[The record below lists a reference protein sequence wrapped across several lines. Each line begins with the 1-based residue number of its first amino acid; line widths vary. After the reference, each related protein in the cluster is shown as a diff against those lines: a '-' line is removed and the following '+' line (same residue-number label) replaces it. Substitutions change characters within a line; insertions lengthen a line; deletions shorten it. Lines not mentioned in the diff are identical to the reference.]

1 MSIIFKEATN
11 KDISQIFNL
20 QRVAWLATYPNKEYN
35 IKLSDIK
42 SKFLNL
48 SNKEWEDKKARYR
61 SRISDPNIFFLLAKE
76 GGKVVGYCQA
86 IKNHSEHRIGAIY
99 VSPDR
104 QRQGVGSRMFEKA
117 LDWLGSSQPIFLNVA
132 SYNQQAINFYQKFS
146 FYLTGKIVEDPA
158 GVLPTGT
165 IIPEIEMKRD

>member
-20 QRVAWLATYPNKEYN
+20 QRVSWLATYPNKEYN

-48 SNKEWEDKKARYR
+48 SNKEWRDKEAGYR
-61 SRISDPNIFFLLAKE
+61 SRIGDSNILFLLAKDGAE
-76 GGKVVGYCQA
+76 VVGYCQA
-86 IKNHSEHRIGAIY
+86 IKNDTEHRIGAIY

-104 QRQGVGSRMFEKA
+104 QRQGLGSRMFEKA
-117 LDWLGSSQPIFLNVA
+117 LDYFGSSQPIFLNVA
-132 SYNQQAINFYQKFS
+132 TYNQQAINFYQKFS
-146 FYLTGKIVEDPA
+146 FYLTGRTVQDLA
-158 GVLPTGT
+158 GVLPSGA
-165 IIPEIEMKRD
+165 IIPESEMKRD